1 MVVFPLLLKSC
12 LHMLLLVWRQS
23 VGMSGGWTKDGQDMV
38 YDVFFFNKIIKIH
51 TLYIV
56 QQCNVP
62 ITKKKKCRS
71 FLVRPILQC
80 GPMIQTMDFH
90 HLLYTWSKILTE
102 IPQEVSSYPHGSL
115 TFQMKHRMNM
125 NSLCGHF
132 VVLQWLLLSPM
143 FEVSEWIFMCFRSGS
158 CRFSVTN

>member
-1 MVVFPLLLKSC
+1 
-12 LHMLLLVWRQS
+12 MLLLVWRQS

-38 YDVFFFNKIIKIH
+38 YDVFFNKIIKIH

-62 ITKKKKCRS
+62 ITKKKCRS

-90 HLLYTWSKILTE
+90 YLLYTWRKILIE
-102 IPQEVSSYPHGSL
+102 IPQEVS
-115 TFQMKHRMNM
+115 F
-125 NSLCGHF
+125 
-132 VVLQWLLLSPM
+132 
-143 FEVSEWIFMCFRSGS
+143 
-158 CRFSVTN
+158 